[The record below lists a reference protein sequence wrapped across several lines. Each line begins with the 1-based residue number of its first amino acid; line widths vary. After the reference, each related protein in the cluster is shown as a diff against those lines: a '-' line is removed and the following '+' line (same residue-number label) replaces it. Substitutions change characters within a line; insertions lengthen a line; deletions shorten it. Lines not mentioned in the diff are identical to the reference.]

1 MPTHLPIVP
10 LAALHSLA
18 GDVFAGQIA
27 ELMARKDFSEL
38 VLFSDP
44 PGERL
49 ALVTVGPG
57 KRFERLADVVGVELD
72 GLRALCATRP
82 GDAARGAP
90 TDAREKEL
98 AQLEESLRA
107 RERYIDECEHR
118 IADAG
123 QGLSER
129 EAQLEQREQQLLAK
143 ERDFFR
149 RGGETAGRQP

>member
-1 MPTHLPIVP
+1 MPTHLPLVP

-18 GDVFAGQIA
+18 GDVFSGQIA
-27 ELMARKDFSEL
+27 ELVARKDFSEL
-38 VLFSDP
+38 VLFSDT

-57 KRFERLADVVGVELD
+57 KRFERLADVAGVEID
-72 GLRALCATRP
+72 GLRPLCATR
-82 GDAARGAP
+82 AAGGAGGAG
-90 TDAREKEL
+90 TEAKEKEL
-98 AQLEESLRA
+98 AQLEESLKA

-118 IADAG
+118 LADAG
-123 QGLSER
+123 QALSER

-149 RGGETAGRQP
+149 RGGETAGRQS